1 MRMKQEEGSA
11 TIREVPTNTSLL
23 KEMKADVYIET
34 GKTGGKTFM
43 ISVNRDNERPTL
55 VALHL

>member
-1 MRMKQEEGSA
+1 MKQEDASA
-11 TIREVPTNTSLL
+11 TIREVPTNNSLL